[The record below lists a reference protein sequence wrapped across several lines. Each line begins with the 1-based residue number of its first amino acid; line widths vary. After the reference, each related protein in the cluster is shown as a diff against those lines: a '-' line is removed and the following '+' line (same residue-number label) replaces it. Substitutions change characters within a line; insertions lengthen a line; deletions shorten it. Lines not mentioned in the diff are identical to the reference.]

1 MTETQHTKIQRAIDT
16 TSTMMATMNM
26 PSANAATAPRDKS
39 ERATTTKN
47 TTTKTTSS
55 SAKNGLANE
64 DIDTALFGSLNASVA
79 DSLTD
84 HIDTAL
90 KAGVLTLP
98 LMNDDSTVTGTR
110 SEKLLAALRN
120 VYWRNVDV
128 FEVYAGRNIF
138 SVGMYPPK
146 RRRAIEQLY
155 NSDDND
161 NDNDAK
167 ETSSSAT
174 KQKKA
179 PLRDVSASKMNE
191 TADDTTN
198 STSKPNAT
206 STTSN
211 SNTLYPTPDQI
222 PTAQEMADMTNECEQ
237 LREQLWQVQRRRNET
252 VHATNQLEVAEQLAD
267 MASSS
272 MQESMDTDG
281 NGIEQVHDSVT
292 AAVVGSEGLEQ
303 LQATGKELVEK
314 LEQEKRQRSDGD
326 DENDDDDDVEMLN
339 ASKKKKELTLEER
352 YQEERKTFSNPESLA
367 NVQRMIQEQ

>member
-1 MTETQHTKIQRAIDT
+1 
-16 TSTMMATMNM
+16 MMATMNM
-26 PSANAATAPRDKS
+26 TSANAAAAAAPQDKS
-39 ERATTTKN
+39 EPATVTTTN
-47 TTTKTTSS
+47 TTTATTASS
-55 SAKNGLANE
+55 SPKNGLANE
-64 DIDTALFGSLNASVA
+64 DIDTALFGSLNASMA
-79 DSLTD
+79 DTLTD
-84 HIDTAL
+84 RIDTAL

-98 LMNDDSTVTGTR
+98 LMNDDTNNSR

-161 NDNDAK
+161 SNSNSIDNQEA
-167 ETSSSAT
+167 SSSAI
-174 KQKKA
+174 KLKKS

-191 TADDTTN
+191 TANDAPN
-198 STSKPNAT
+198 SSSSKPSAI
-206 STTSN
+206 STNNSNSNNSN
-211 SNTLYPTPDQI
+211 SNTLYPAPDQI
-222 PTAQEMADMTNECEQ
+222 PTAQQMTDMTAETES

-252 VHATNQLEVAEQLAD
+252 EQAMNQLEVAEQLAD

-272 MQESMDTDG
+272 MQESTSET
-281 NGIEQVHDSVT
+281 GIDQVHDSVT

-326 DENDDDDDVEMLN
+326 EENDDDDVEMLN
-339 ASKKKKELTLEER
+339 ASKKKKEWTLEER
-352 YQEERKTFSNPESLA
+352 YQEERKTFSNPENLA
-367 NVQRMIQEQ
+367 HVQRMIQEQ